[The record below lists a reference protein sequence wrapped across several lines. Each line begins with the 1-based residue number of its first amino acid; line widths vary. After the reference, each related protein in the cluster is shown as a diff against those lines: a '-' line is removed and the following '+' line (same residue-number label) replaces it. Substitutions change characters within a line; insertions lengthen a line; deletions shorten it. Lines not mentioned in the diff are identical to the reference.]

1 MAVLKIALMGN
12 EVLKRVADPVED
24 PTAPEIAE
32 LVGHMEDTLIDTAAN
47 GIAAPQVFVS
57 KAVVLYRIAANK
69 IPRGSLL
76 EPIPLRTLVNPT
88 VTPLT
93 DEKLPFV
100 ERCLSLP
107 GLHGTVPRYARIR
120 VDAVGT
126 DGAPIEIEATGYHAS
141 LLQHECDHLR
151 GVLYPMRMTDMA
163 TLSFT
168 SESGAV
174 WTQGEPA

>member
-12 EVLKRVADPVED
+12 EILKRTAEPVEE

-32 LVGHMEDTLIDTAAN
+32 LVSHMEDTLIDTAAN

-76 EPIPLRTLVNPT
+76 EPIPLRILINPT

-93 DEKLPFV
+93 DERLPFV

-107 GLHGTVPRYARIR
+107 GLYGTVPRHARIS

-126 DGAPIEIEATGYHAS
+126 DGAPIEIEASGYHAA

-163 TLSFT
+163 TLGFT
-168 SESGAV
+168 SESGA
-174 WTQGEPA
+174 AFFLAK